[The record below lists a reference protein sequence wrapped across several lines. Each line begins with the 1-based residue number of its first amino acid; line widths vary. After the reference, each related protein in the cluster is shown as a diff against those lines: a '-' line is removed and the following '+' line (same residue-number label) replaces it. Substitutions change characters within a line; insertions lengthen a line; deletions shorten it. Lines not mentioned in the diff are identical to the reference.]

1 MSTRERLRCAW
12 PVNHSKLLQNQ
23 DLRPRARV
31 LRGYNQDSNIGLRF
45 DFELSTLEKI
55 VLSQLLLYSDTRDT
69 T

>member
-1 MSTRERLRCAW
+1 MSTRERLHCAW
-12 PVNHSKLLQNQ
+12 PVLQNQ
-23 DLRPRARV
+23 DLRPRVRV

-55 VLSQLLLYSDTRDT
+55 VLSQLLLDSDTRDT